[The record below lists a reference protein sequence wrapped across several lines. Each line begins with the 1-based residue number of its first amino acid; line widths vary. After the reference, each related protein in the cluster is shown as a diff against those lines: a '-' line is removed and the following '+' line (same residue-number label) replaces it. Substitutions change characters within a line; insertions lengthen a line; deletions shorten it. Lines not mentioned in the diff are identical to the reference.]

1 MNNNVKIIFAFT
13 LGAAAGVAA
22 TWQFFKKKY
31 EQIAQEEI
39 DSVKEVYSKRL
50 NTLDKCR
57 EVYSLR
63 NQLTKE
69 KDTKEKYIPTEEDKE
84 TFDTLKKRYTG
95 ESYIGEKGG
104 TEDMKDYIEVIPP
117 DEYGYNGDNDEY
129 IDYDL
134 LSFTYYANGVLA
146 DDGDFPIENVE
157 AVIGPDALDSFG
169 EWEDDRVF
177 VRNDDRKCYYEIC
190 RDLDDYSG
198 PQVENE

>member
-1 MNNNVKIIFAFT
+1 
-13 LGAAAGVAA
+13 
-22 TWQFFKKKY
+22 
-31 EQIAQEEI
+31 
-39 DSVKEVYSKRL
+39 
-50 NTLDKCR
+50 
-57 EVYSLR
+57 
-63 NQLTKE
+63 
-69 KDTKEKYIPTEEDKE
+69 
-84 TFDTLKKRYTG
+84 
-95 ESYIGEKGG
+95 
-104 TEDMKDYIEVIPP
+104 MKDYIEVIPP

-177 VRNDDRKCYYEIC
+177 VRNDDRKCYYEIL

-198 PQVENE
+198 PQVDD